1 MNKKKVIN
9 ILEKIV
15 STSQIRNI
23 NIFGDEIIIDLNI
36 DNPSLHAKKKLEK
49 SIINSFEKNQK
60 IVVNFNVV
68 KKEITANDNKNKLVG
83 IDNVIAISSGKGGV
97 GKSTITSNL
106 ATTLSKMG
114 FKVGILDSDIYG
126 PSIPTMFDV

>member
-83 IDNVIAISSGKGGV
+83 IDNVIAISSGKG
-97 GKSTITSNL
+97 
-106 ATTLSKMG
+106 
-114 FKVGILDSDIYG
+114 
-126 PSIPTMFDV
+126 